1 MGVKATIITQD
12 MIMTGVDLYN
22 IHLLHTADDPMSW
35 NLYAFLENGDR
46 ILIRSFNDYQS
57 ADQAYTKIADAFA
70 DEGLRP
76 SEWII
81 DYRTL

>member
-1 MGVKATIITQD
+1 MAVKATIITQD

-22 IHLLHTADDPMSW
+22 IHLLHTIDDPMSW

-46 ILIRSFNDYQS
+46 FLIKGFDNH
-57 ADQAYTKIADAFA
+57 ADAEQAYIKIADAFA
-70 DEGLRP
+70 DEKQRV

-81 DYRTL
+81 DYRKL